1 MKKILSWLS
10 LVTLVA
16 IFGCGSDASDP
27 TDALKSFLQAVEK
40 QDYAEAKKYATDD
53 SKSLLELMAMGNASK
68 SDDSATTKASTL
80 DQMIFGSPS
89 IQGDK
94 ATITVQQKLDQTPVT
109 FTLKKIGND
118 WKVAF
123 DKTTLLGMGMEQL
136 NEKGAAKKNQLDKAL
151 DEIKK
156 IGIDSMQR
164 AYEQEM
170 KQLDTALQSLK
181 DSA

>member
-1 MKKILSWLS
+1 MKKIFTRMMLAS
-10 LVTLVA
+10 LVVV
-16 IFGCGSDASDP
+16 FGCGSDTSDP
-27 TDALKSFLQAVEK
+27 TQSLKSFLQALEK
-40 QDYAEAKKYATDD
+40 QDYAEAKKYATDE
-53 SKSLLELMAMGNASK
+53 SKSLLDLMAMGNSSNQADSSSSK
-68 SDDSATTKASTL
+68 SSTVERI
-80 DQMIFGSPS
+80 IFGDPT
-89 IQGDK
+89 INGEK
-94 ATITVQQKLDQTPVT
+94 ATVTVQQKVDQTPVT

-136 NEKGAAKKNQLDKAL
+136 NEKGSLKKNQLDKAL

-156 IGIDSMQR
+156 VGIDSMQR